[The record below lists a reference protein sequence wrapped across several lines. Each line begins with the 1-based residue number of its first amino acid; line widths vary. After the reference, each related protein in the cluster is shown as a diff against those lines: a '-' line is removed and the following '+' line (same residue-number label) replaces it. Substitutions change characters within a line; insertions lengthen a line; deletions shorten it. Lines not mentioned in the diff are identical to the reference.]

1 MRALVVD
8 DSRAMRLIL
17 GRLLLHAGFEVT
29 DAGDG
34 VEGLERLARM
44 GRPDV
49 VLVDWNMPGLDGLG
63 FVRAVR
69 AEAAYAGLPLVLVT
83 AEDDDGRVAD
93 ARAAGADD
101 HLAKPPT
108 PEALRATLRR
118 LALVAE

>member
-8 DSRAMRLIL
+8 DSRAMRLVL
-17 GRLLLHAGFEVT
+17 GQLLRQAGFEVT

-34 VEGLERLARM
+34 VEGLARLGQM

-83 AEDDDGRVAD
+83 AEDDAGRVAD

-108 PEALRATLRR
+108 PETLRQALRR

>member
-8 DSRAMRLIL
+8 DSRAMRLVL
-17 GRLLLHAGFEVT
+17 GQLLRQAGFEVT
-29 DAGDG
+29 DAGNG
-34 VEGLERLARM
+34 VEGLERLGQM

-49 VLVDWNMPGLDGLG
+49 VLVDWNMPDMDGLG

-83 AEDDDGRVAD
+83 AEDDAGRVAD

>member
-8 DSRAMRLIL
+8 DSRAMRL
-17 GRLLLHAGFEVT
+17 LLEQLLRQAGFEVT

-34 VEGLERLARM
+34 GEALAQLGRM

-49 VLVDWNMPGLDGLG
+49 VLVDWNMPGMDGLA

-83 AEDDDGRVAD
+83 AEDDAARVAD
-93 ARAAGADD
+93 ARAAGADA
-101 HLAKPPT
+101 HIAKPPT
-108 PEALRATLRR
+108 PQALLQALQQ
-118 LALVAE
+118 LALVAG

>member
-1 MRALVVD
+1 
-8 DSRAMRLIL
+8 MRLIL
-17 GRLLLHAGFEVT
+17 GRLLSQAGFEVT
-29 DAGDG
+29 DAGNG
-34 VEGLERLARM
+34 VEGLERLAQL

-49 VLVDWNMPGLDGLG
+49 VLVDWNMPDMDGLG

-101 HLAKPPT
+101 HIAKPPT
-108 PEALRATLRR
+108 PESLRQALRR
-118 LALVAE
+118 LSLVAG